1 MGSVPM
7 SDLVTIIVKAPN
19 QQIADQII
27 QCNHSWT
34 IKKLKDYL
42 TEVYPSKPVRIDFSD
57 YTLFLNIGVD
67 HSKNGKKID

>member
-27 QCNHSWT
+27 QCHHSWT

-42 TEVYPSKPVRIDFSD
+42 TEVYPSKPVRINFLD
-57 YTLFLNIGVD
+57 YTLFSVL
-67 HSKNGKKID
+67 